1 MSTLAPTLQA
11 YMTEQLIRQRQAS
24 PHTVAAYRDAF
35 KLLLAFA
42 QRRTGK
48 PPSRLEVAD
57 LDAPLIGAFLEHL
70 ETERGNSARTRNARL
85 AAIHSLFRYAAL
97 RHPEDAA
104 VIQRVLAIPAKRFGS
119 SVVTYFTEEEIEA
132 LLAAVDRGTWTG
144 RRDRAM
150 LALACQTGLRASEL
164 IALTVGD
171 VHLGTGAHVSCLGK
185 GRRQRI
191 TPLTAGTARL
201 LEVWMAER
209 AGLQADPLFPT
220 RRGTQLSRDALERR
234 ITKYSAVAASSCPT
248 LADKRVSPHVMRH
261 SAAMRLVNAG
271 VDIVTVA
278 LWLGHQNVAT
288 TQIYVHADLALKERA
303 LARTLPK
310 DVPPGR
316 YRPSDQLLAFLD
328 GL

>member
-1 MSTLAPTLQA
+1 MSSLAPTLQA
-11 YMTEQLIRQRQAS
+11 YMTDRLIRQRQAS

-42 QRRTGK
+42 ERYTGK
-48 PPSRLEVAD
+48 PPSKLNVAD

-70 ETERGNSARTRNARL
+70 ETGRGNSVRTRNARL

-104 VIQRVLAIPAKRFGS
+104 VIQRVLAIPPKRFDS
-119 SVVTYFTEEEIEA
+119 SLVTYFSEKEIDA
-132 LLAAVDRGTWTG
+132 LLAAPDQATWTG

-164 IALTVGD
+164 ISLTAGD
-171 VHLGTGAHVSCLGK
+171 VHLGTGAHVSCTGK

-191 TPLTAGTARL
+191 TPLTASTAKL
-201 LEVWMAER
+201 LQAWIAER
-209 AGLQADPLFPT
+209 GGLAADPLFPT
-220 RRGTQLSRDALERR
+220 RHGTPLSRDALERR
-234 ITKYSAVAASSCPT
+234 LAKYAAAAARSCPA
-248 LADKRVSPHVMRH
+248 LAGKRVSPHVMRH

-271 VDIVTVA
+271 VDIATVA

-288 TQIYVHADLALKERA
+288 TQIYVHADLALKEQA
-303 LARTLPK
+303 LARTAPK
-310 DVPPGR
+310 GIPPGR
-316 YRPSDQLLAFLD
+316 YRPPDKLLAFLE

>member
-1 MSTLAPTLQA
+1 VSTLAPTLQA
-11 YMTEQLIRQRQAS
+11 YMTEHLLRQRQAS
-24 PHTVAAYRDAF
+24 PNTVAAYRDAF
-35 KLLLAFA
+35 KLLLVFA

-48 PPSRLEVAD
+48 PPSRLDIAD
-57 LDAPLIGAFLEHL
+57 LDGPLIGAFLEHL
-70 ETERGNSARTRNARL
+70 ETERDNTVRTRNARL

-104 VIQRVLAIPAKRFGS
+104 IIQRVLAIPAKRFDS

-132 LLAAVDRGTWTG
+132 LLAAADRGTWTG

-164 IALTVGD
+164 ITLKVGD
-171 VHLGTGAHVSCLGK
+171 VHLGTGAHVSCFGK

-191 TPLTAGTARL
+191 TPLTAGTAGM
-201 LEVWMAER
+201 LEVWTAEL
-209 AGLQADPLFPT
+209 AGLQTDPLFPT

-234 ITKYSAVAASSCPT
+234 IAKYSAAAASSCPT
-248 LADKRVSPHVMRH
+248 LGKKRASPHVMRH
-261 SAAMRLVNAG
+261 SAAMRLVTAG

-303 LARTLPK
+303 LARTAPK
-310 DVPPGR
+310 DVPAVR